1 VITPYFTIFPT
12 QNLLLIL
19 SRELKSNIF
28 RKVGMFLVNSNSCW
42 LKWVKKRLEEIS
54 GSEITVQM
62 AINTFSNISIKFLQT
77 KKFKN

>member
-1 VITPYFTIFPT
+1 
-12 QNLLLIL
+12 LLAQM
-19 SRELKSNIF
+19 
-28 RKVGMFLVNSNSCW
+28 G
-42 LKWVKKRLEEIS
+42 KKRLEEIS